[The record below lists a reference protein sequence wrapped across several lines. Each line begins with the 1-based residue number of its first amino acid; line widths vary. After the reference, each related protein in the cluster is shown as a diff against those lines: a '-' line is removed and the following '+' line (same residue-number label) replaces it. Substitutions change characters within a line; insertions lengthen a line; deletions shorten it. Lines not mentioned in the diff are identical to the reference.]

1 MKEVFKM
8 KKILVL
14 FLVMIVS
21 YLSFAQREIQ
31 MTSKDYVWT
40 DSLQYQNDAVA
51 GKDSV
56 WIIPVNFRAGS
67 FRIYLDGNAN
77 SPVDS
82 ISIELGAIVY
92 EDDGDKVDTT
102 WGSAIAVKDSAWNTL
117 QTLVNKSTSKDYSSY
132 FMPPVELMRLSLL
145 NHRGTAVTRKV
156 RVTVHG
162 TK

>member
-1 MKEVFKM
+1 M
-8 KKILVL
+8 KKGFLIILLLISTIGVMAQSGG
-14 FLVMIVS
+14 LV
-21 YLSFAQREIQ
+21 
-31 MTSKDYVWT
+31 MTSKVLVWT

-56 WIIPVNFRAGS
+56 WVIPVNFRCDM

-77 SPVDS
+77 NPVDS
-82 ISIELGAIVY
+82 ISLELGAIVY
-92 EDDGDKVDTT
+92 NDDGDKIDTT
-102 WGSAIAVKDSAWNTL
+102 WGSAISVKDSAWNTL
-117 QTLVNKSTSKDYSSY
+117 QIMVNKSTSKDYSTY

-145 NHRGTAVTRKV
+145 NYRASAVTRKV